1 MNFLAEK
8 LPLLGLF
15 LFCFLSATIVP
26 ISSEAALAA
35 YMSQTD
41 AVWLA
46 FIAASAGNVS
56 GIILNYWLGYGLD
69 RWSEHRF
76 VKIRESMKKVHA
88 YSEKYG
94 KWALLFSGLP
104 FIGDPITIL
113 AGYVKINFWIFLL
126 IAGLIRIAR
135 YFVILQFFVP

>member
-1 MNFLAEK
+1 MHFLTEK

-15 LFCFLSATIVP
+15 LFCFMSATIIP

-35 YMSQTD
+35 YLSQTN
-41 AVWLA
+41 ALWLA
-46 FIAASAGNVS
+46 FFVASAGNVL

-69 RWSEHRF
+69 QWSEHRF
-76 VKIRESMKKVHA
+76 IKIRESMKKVHS

-94 KWALLFSGLP
+94 TWALLFSGLP
-104 FIGDPITIL
+104 IIGDPITIL

-126 IAGLIRIAR
+126 IAGMIRIAR